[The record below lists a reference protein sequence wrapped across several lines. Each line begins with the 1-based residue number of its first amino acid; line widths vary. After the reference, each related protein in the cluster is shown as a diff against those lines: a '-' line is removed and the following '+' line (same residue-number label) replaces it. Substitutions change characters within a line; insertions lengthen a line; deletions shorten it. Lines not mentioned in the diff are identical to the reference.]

1 MRTQTDVTPVRSPVA
16 GVIPKPTGGPVSD
29 GAPTTREAEFAPG
42 QPTAQPASGGETRGG
57 RFRRKARRTRLR
69 GYAIATVALVA
80 YLIALAASNTAHV
93 KVNWVFGSSRVS
105 LVWLVLFAA
114 LLGWLLALA
123 ASARFHWLTRAPRRR
138 HRGGG
143 GS

>member
-1 MRTQTDVTPVRSPVA
+1 MRTQTPATPVRSLVP
-16 GVIPKPTGGPVSD
+16 GVIPEPITGPVSD
-29 GAPTTREAEFAPG
+29 GAPTTREAELAPA
-42 QPTAQPASGGETRGG
+42 QQTAQPASGGETRTG
-57 RFRRKARRTRLR
+57 RFRRKAHRTRLH

-93 KVNWVFGSSRVS
+93 KVNWVFGTSHVS

-123 ASARFHWLTRAPRRR
+123 TSARFHWLTRAPRRR
-138 HRGGG
+138 RRGHD